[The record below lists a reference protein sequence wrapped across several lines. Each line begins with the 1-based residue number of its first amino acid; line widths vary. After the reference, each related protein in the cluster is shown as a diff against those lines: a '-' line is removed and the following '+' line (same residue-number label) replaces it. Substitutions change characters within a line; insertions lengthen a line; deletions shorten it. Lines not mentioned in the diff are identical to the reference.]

1 MPRSSHTLHLS
12 SAAHSL
18 GDDYYRRLTI
28 SNRSEANADPELIKL
43 ANAYKDALEKLRAHV
58 DTLQDG
64 DETDALRASTRRFIE
79 LVNRDLQRYNGK
91 QVNGYHTDGHYR
103 HHTEGHHTDGDDSRE
118 KR

>member
-43 ANAYKDALEKLRAHV
+43 ANAYKDALEKLRAHI
-58 DTLQDG
+58 DTLRDG

-79 LVNRDLQRYNGK
+79 LVNRDLQRFNK
-91 QVNGYHTDGHYR
+91 KRVDS
-103 HHTEGHHTDGDDSRE
+103 HHTNGNYPQERG
-118 KR
+118 

>member
-1 MPRSSHTLHLS
+1 MPRSSHTLRLS

-28 SNRSEANADPELIKL
+28 SNRTEANADPELIKL
-43 ANAYKDALEKLRAHV
+43 ANAYKDALEKLSAHI

-64 DETDALRASTRRFIE
+64 DETAALRVTTKRFIE
-79 LVNRDLQRYNGK
+79 LVNSDLQRFDGN
-91 QVNGYHTDGHYR
+91 HTDGNHA
-103 HHTEGHHTDGDDSRE
+103 GGAWK